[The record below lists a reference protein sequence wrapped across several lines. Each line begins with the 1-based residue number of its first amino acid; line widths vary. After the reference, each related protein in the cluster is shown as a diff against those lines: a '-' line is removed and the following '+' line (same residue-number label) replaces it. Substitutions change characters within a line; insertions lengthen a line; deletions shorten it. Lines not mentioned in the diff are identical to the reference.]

1 MRADEI
7 DDDADIVIVFG
18 GTNDYGHSDTP
29 MEDFESR
36 DEQTFYGALHCLCI
50 QRLNKY
56 PNANILFMTPLHR
69 ENEDMFVSNAGIP
82 KLPLSKYVSAIKEV
96 AGYYALPALDLYSVS
111 GIQPNVDV
119 IKEIYMPDGL
129 QPSDKGARRIAEK
142 LYGFLSAM

>member
-1 MRADEI
+1 M
-7 DDDADIVIVFG
+7 
-18 GTNDYGHSDTP
+18 
-29 MEDFESR
+29 
-36 DEQTFYGALHCLCI
+36 
-50 QRLNKY
+50 NKY

-69 ENEDMFVSNAGIP
+69 ENEDAFVSNAGIP

-96 AGYYALPALDLYSVS
+96 AGYYALPVLDLYSVS

-129 QPSDKGARRIAEK
+129 QPSDKGARRTAEK

>member
-1 MRADEI
+1 M
-7 DDDADIVIVFG
+7 
-18 GTNDYGHSDTP
+18 
-29 MEDFESR
+29 
-36 DEQTFYGALHCLCI
+36 
-50 QRLNKY
+50 NKY

-69 ENEDMFVSNAGIP
+69 ENEDAFVSNAGIP

-96 AGYYALPALDLYSVS
+96 AGYYALPVLDLYSVS

-129 QPSDKGARRIAEK
+129 QPSDKCARRIAEK